1 MIYQSVTA
9 LYSGKATRSFE
20 YRKAS
25 ERKKK
30 EKRKRRKNYMNSD
43 GNFYHTHHIPRTCSV
58 GISSS
63 SFAANPI
70 LFFSFSLFFFADK
83 KLWKYRRGLRG
94 SCNES
99 YSFLRGWATFVPRT
113 DCYEQ
118 GGIWAIITVIM
129 ESFLLRVMQGEININ
144 ESMITTFLI
153 CLKAKRK
160 AVVIKDCE

>member
-30 EKRKRRKNYMNSD
+30 KKKEKEKLHEFGWELLPHPPHSADMLR
-43 GNFYHTHHIPRTCSV
+43 GNI
-58 GISSS
+58 I
-63 SFAANPI
+63 
-70 LFFSFSLFFFADK
+70 FFFFCGQYFFFLFFFADK
-83 KLWKYRRGLRG
+83 KLWKYRGLRG

-118 GGIWAIITVIM
+118 GGIWAIITLIM
-129 ESFLLRVMQGEININ
+129 ESFLLRIMQGEININ
-144 ESMITTFLI
+144 ESMIATFLI
-153 CLKAKRK
+153 CLKWTKSCCYKRLR
-160 AVVIKDCE
+160 IM

>member
-1 MIYQSVTA
+1 MGTFTTPTTFRGHA
-9 LYSGKATRSFE
+9 PWE
-20 YRKAS
+20 YHLLLLR
-25 ERKKK
+25 
-30 EKRKRRKNYMNSD
+30 
-43 GNFYHTHHIPRTCSV
+43 
-58 GISSS
+58 
-63 SFAANPI
+63 PI
-70 LFFSFSLFFFADK
+70 QYFFFSFSLFFFADK

>member
-30 EKRKRRKNYMNSD
+30 KKKEKEKLHEF
-43 GNFYHTHHIPRTCSV
+43 GWELLPHPHHIPRTCSV

-63 SFAANPI
+63 SSAANT
-70 LFFSFSLFFFADK
+70 FFFFFFADK
-83 KLWKYRRGLRG
+83 KLWKYRGLRG

-118 GGIWAIITVIM
+118 GGIWAIITLIM

-144 ESMITTFLI
+144 ESMIATFLI
-153 CLKAKRK
+153 CLKWTKSCCYKRLR
-160 AVVIKDCE
+160 IM